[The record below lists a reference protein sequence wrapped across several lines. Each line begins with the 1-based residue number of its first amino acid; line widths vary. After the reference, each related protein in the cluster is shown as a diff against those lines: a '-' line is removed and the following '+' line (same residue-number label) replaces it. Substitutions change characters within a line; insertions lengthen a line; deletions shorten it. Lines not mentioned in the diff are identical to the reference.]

1 MKFKRIGKNVGNITS
16 TLGNYPRNGYKG
28 DTKQALYMVY
38 YLKCERQCHMFKVAC
53 VVKIK
58 LFFYGLVLL

>member
-1 MKFKRIGKNVGNITS
+1 MWEILHLLWVTIPGMDRKEILNIYGT
-16 TLGNYPRNGYKG
+16 
-28 DTKQALYMVY
+28 LYMVY
-38 YLKCERQCHMFKVAC
+38 YLKCERQCLMFKVAC